1 MYIDLGGSHAGRGGA
16 DEEPANQMVS
26 QLHTTQDTMDA
37 KLQYSTVELL
47 QVNRVEL
54 WVGLTSYIAGFSA
67 NQINQKACNIH

>member
-26 QLHTTQDTMDA
+26 QLHTTKDTIDT

-47 QVNRVEL
+47 QVSEVEV
-54 WVGLTSYIAGFSA
+54 WAGLL
-67 NQINQKACNIH
+67 

>member
-1 MYIDLGGSHAGRGGA
+1 
-16 DEEPANQMVS
+16 MVS

-37 KLQYSTVELL
+37 KLQYGTVELL

>member
-26 QLHTTQDTMDA
+26 QLHSTQDTIDT

-47 QVNRVEL
+47 QV
-54 WVGLTSYIAGFSA
+54 SMI
-67 NQINQKACNIH
+67 